1 MSTLQL
7 EKIDVSPA
15 KSQKNKNKK
24 KKKERKKA
32 SGEKFDQTLSSR
44 RKMRRTLPLGNS
56 QNKKRKFKP
65 CHQEEHTDFGSG

>member
-7 EKIDVSPA
+7 GRTDVSPVR
-15 KSQKNKNKK
+15 SQ
-24 KKKERKKA
+24 KKA
-32 SGEKFDQTLSSR
+32 SREKFNQTLSSR